1 MCLSPPSGA
10 HISRVCP
17 QRSHEPL
24 YLPPPPSPCFCTPVT
39 THTNSKARWAVCEQ
53 SAVQAAD
60 STYWTWRSKPIIL
73 LPQFRSWVT
82 VLSSPSL
89 TSLTPFVLV
98 LSMGNSPFA
107 RRTRENGALIR
118 VLEKEMAAHSRT
130 LAWKSPWM
138 EEPGGLQSRG
148 SQRAGH
154 DWSTSLH
161 QDTSCPL
168 WQFPFCTVLGAGASD
183 FLFLFKTLTFGK
195 LA

>member
-1 MCLSPPSGA
+1 MCFSPPSGA

-17 QRSHEPL
+17 QRSHDPL
-24 YLPPPPSPCFCTPVT
+24 YLPPLPSPCFCTPIT
-39 THTNSKARWAVCEQ
+39 THTNSKTRWAVCEQ

-73 LPQFRSWVT
+73 LSQFRSWVT

-89 TSLTPFVLV
+89 TNLTPFELV
-98 LSMGNSPFA
+98 LSVGNSPFA

-118 VLEKEMAAHSRT
+118 VLEKEMAPHSST
-130 LAWKSPWM
+130 LAWKSSWI

-148 SQRAGH
+148 SQRVGH

-161 QDTSCPL
+161 QDTSCHL
-168 WQFPFCTVLGAGASD
+168 WQFPFCTVLGAKASH
-183 FLFLFKTLTFGK
+183 FLFFKTLTFGK
-195 LA
+195 LS